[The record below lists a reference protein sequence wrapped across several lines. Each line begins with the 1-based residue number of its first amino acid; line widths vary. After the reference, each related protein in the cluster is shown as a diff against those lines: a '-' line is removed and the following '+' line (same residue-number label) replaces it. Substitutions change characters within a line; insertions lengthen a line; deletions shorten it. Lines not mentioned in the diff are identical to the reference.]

1 MIDNIRVAFIGLR
14 TNKLRSALTM
24 LGITIGVA
32 AVIVLVSVGQAID
45 GFIRG
50 EFQGIGANLVYVF
63 GETDGFDR
71 PKPMTQADVAAISD
85 PFNVPEAMLVMP
97 QLDLRTQTVIA
108 NGTEDSIGVIGTG
121 PEYPELFDR
130 FMVGGRFFDDEERD
144 GAARVAVITK
154 KVVESLFPDV
164 YPMGQTLRIRDVR
177 FTVIGILNEE
187 GSDFGPPGVDLD
199 DMIFIPITTAQTRL
213 SGERVISGDRPITNI
228 VVAAR
233 DSTTVDVAAQQIRD
247 TLRET
252 RGIAFRD
259 EDNFQVVTQG
269 ELLDSF
275 TSVTGL
281 LTIFLGFIAGISL
294 LVGGIGIMNIMLVTV
309 TERTREIGLR
319 KAVGAQKADI
329 LFQFLVEAVVLALVG
344 GVIGITLAGGATI
357 AAGAALETLD
367 VTLQP
372 SSVILATLISTAI
385 GVFFGLYP
393 ANRAASLNPI
403 DALRYE

>member
-1 MIDNIRVAFIGLR
+1 V
-14 TNKLRSALTM
+14 
-24 LGITIGVA
+24 
-32 AVIVLVSVGQAID
+32 
-45 GFIRG
+45 
-50 EFQGIGANLVYVF
+50 
-63 GETDGFDR
+63 
-71 PKPMTQADVAAISD
+71 TQADVDAISD
-85 PFNVPEAMLVMP
+85 PFRVPEAMLVMP
-97 QLDLRTQTVIA
+97 QLDLRAQTVIS
-108 NGTEDSIGVIGTG
+108 NGVEDRIRIIGTG
-121 PEYPELFDR
+121 LEYPELFDR
-130 FMVGGRFFDDEERD
+130 YAVAGRFFDEEEQD
-144 GAARVAVITK
+144 GGARVAVVTK
-154 KVVESLFPDV
+154 KVVESLYPDV
-164 YPMGQTLRIRDVR
+164 FPIGQTLRIRDVR
-177 FTVIGILNEE
+177 FTVIGILNAE
-187 GSDFGPPGVDLD
+187 GSDFGPPGTDLD
-199 DMIFIPITTAQTRL
+199 DIIFIPITTAQTRL
-213 SGERVISGDRPITNI
+213 SGQRVVSGDRPITNV

-233 DSTTVDVAAQQIRD
+233 DSTTVDEAARQIRD
-247 TLRET
+247 TLREE

-344 GVIGITLAGGATI
+344 GGIGVTLAGGATLL
-357 AAGAALETLD
+357 AGAALETLD

-372 SSVILATLISTAI
+372 SSVMLATLISTAI